1 MHLQRENPTDVSVI
15 LSRNTGQRAVVNV
28 AAAPGATPMDDH
40 FTPGTFTNQIQAA
53 FWNARLLVAT
63 YPRAEHQPLSEMSY
77 VSLPAIA
84 LGNADSPLCG
94 VAITFPCK
102 KKGDESVG
110 LMWWML
116 ALKVLRMRG
125 ITSCKHSREVVPD
138 LCFYRYPAEKNC

>member
-1 MHLQRENPTDVSVI
+1 MSVSA
-15 LSRNTGQRAVVNV
+15 SRNTGQRPVLKF
-28 AAAPGATPMDDH
+28 AAAAGATPFAGR
-40 FTPGTFTNQIQAA
+40 FTPGTFTSQIQAA
-53 FWNARLLVAT
+53 FLEPRLLVFT
-63 YPRAEHQPLSEMSY
+63 DPRAEHQPLSEMSY